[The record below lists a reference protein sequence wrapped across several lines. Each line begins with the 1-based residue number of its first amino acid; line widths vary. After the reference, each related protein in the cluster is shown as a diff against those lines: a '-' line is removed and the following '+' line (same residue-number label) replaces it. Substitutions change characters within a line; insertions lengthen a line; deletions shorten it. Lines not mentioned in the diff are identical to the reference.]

1 MVKLIRRIINCA
13 QFLTSSST
21 TLEVQRRRFHYHG
34 RGAGREGGFA
44 ATEFFTHS
52 APETSFR
59 FWDPRHDEES
69 RTADLPDIPASEHRR
84 QNLDASRLRA
94 REFRD
99 RRSTA
104 GRQTG
109 IGVSRVLLMGGI
121 KKWAAPWMCRGPI

>member
-1 MVKLIRRIINCA
+1 MRSNRCVILINYTQIGFLVLFFFCLAPIIMEEA
-13 QFLTSSST
+13 
-21 TLEVQRRRFHYHG
+21 
-34 RGAGREGGFA
+34 GAGRKEGLA
-44 ATEFFTHS
+44 AIEFFTHS

-84 QNLDASRLRA
+84 QNLDAPRLSG
-94 REFRD
+94 REFRG

-109 IGVSRVLLMGGI
+109 IGVSGFF
-121 KKWAAPWMCRGPI
+121 

>member
-1 MVKLIRRIINCA
+1 VLSIPMKV
-13 QFLTSSST
+13 
-21 TLEVQRRRFHYHG
+21 HG
-34 RGAGREGGFA
+34 RRGAGRKEGFV
-44 ATEFFTHS
+44 TIESFTHS

-69 RTADLPDIPASEHRR
+69 RTVDLADIPTSEHRR

-94 REFRD
+94 REFRG

-109 IGVSRVLLMGGI
+109 IGVSGVLLMGGI